1 MTASVMP
8 VVTPY
13 QAMWEVPFVTISYY
27 IVQAARRAGVN
38 GTGAYGKSARL
49 CRKFAEL
56 DHEELEAEKRCK
68 GFH

>member
-1 MTASVMP
+1 
-8 VVTPY
+8 
-13 QAMWEVPFVTISYY
+13 MWEVPFVTISYY

-68 GFH
+68 GVH